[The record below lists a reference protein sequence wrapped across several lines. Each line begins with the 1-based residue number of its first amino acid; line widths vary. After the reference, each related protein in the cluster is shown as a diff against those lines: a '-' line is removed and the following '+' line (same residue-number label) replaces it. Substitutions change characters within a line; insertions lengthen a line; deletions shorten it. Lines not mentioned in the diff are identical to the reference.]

1 MLDHVFTD
9 AIGALRDA
17 FEAAFL
23 ERQAFD
29 EHFQVDVLLGDLS
42 WETSYGLPGEGQPPR
57 VVAHVNFDWPTW
69 SQTSYRR
76 WYVDEVLD
84 QLPAIEMEIV
94 FRIQRL
100 RGQPDRSILR
110 HIAVDTS
117 PLIGDGRLERAG
129 TTIEIAYVDPLDVDD
144 HDDQDDHGAGAS
156 RSRTSGTDGASS
168 PADALRRA
176 DDTDD
181 ADDADDADAGP
192 IAEYAIEVT
201 YEGLY
206 ELAEQTL
213 ADGSSTLLDEHFGA
227 LGGWIAST
235 LVKLGDLKL
244 EFLPADDE

>member
-69 SQTSYRR
+69 SQTAYRR
-76 WYVDEVLD
+76 WYVEEVLD

-94 FRIQRL
+94 FRVQRL
-100 RGQPDRSILR
+100 RESPDRSVLQ
-110 HIAVDTS
+110 HVASDTS

-129 TTIEIAYVDPLDVDD
+129 TTIEIAYVDLIEGVDEVE
-144 HDDQDDHGAGAS
+144 
-156 RSRTSGTDGASS
+156 
-168 PADALRRA
+168 P
-176 DDTDD
+176 
-181 ADDADDADAGP
+181 P
-192 IAEYAIEVT
+192 AEYAIEVT

>member
-76 WYVDEVLD
+76 WYVEEVLD
-84 QLPAIEMEIV
+84 QSPAIEMEIV

-100 RGQPDRSILR
+100 RDQPQPSIVTE
-110 HIAVDTS
+110 IAVETS

-129 TTIEIAYVDPLDVDD
+129 TTIEIAYPDD
-144 HDDQDDHGAGAS
+144 GDA
-156 RSRTSGTDGASS
+156 TDG
-168 PADALRRA
+168 D
-176 DDTDD
+176 
-181 ADDADDADAGP
+181 G
-192 IAEYAIEVT
+192 AEYALEVT

-206 ELAEQTL
+206 ELAEETL
-213 ADGSSTLLDEHFGA
+213 ADGASTLLDEHFGA
-227 LGGWIAST
+227 LGGWIAAT

-244 EFLPADDE
+244 AFLPADDQPV

>member
-29 EHFQVDVLLGDLS
+29 EHFQVDVLMGDLS

-57 VVAHVNFDWPTW
+57 VVAHITFDWPTW

-84 QLPAIEMEIV
+84 QLPAIEIEIV
-94 FRIQRL
+94 FRVQRL
-100 RGQPDRSILR
+100 EQQPIPGIVADVVS
-110 HIAVDTS
+110 DTS

-129 TTIEIAYVDPLDVDD
+129 TTVEITYA
-144 HDDQDDHGAGAS
+144 
-156 RSRTSGTDGASS
+156 DGADHESFAGEGGAAS
-168 PADALRRA
+168 YAL
-176 DDTDD
+176 
-181 ADDADDADAGP
+181 
-192 IAEYAIEVT
+192 EVT

-213 ADGSSTLLDEHFGA
+213 ADGASTLLDEHFGA
-227 LGGWIAST
+227 LGGWISAT

-244 EFLPADDE
+244 AFLPADDTTE

>member
-69 SQTSYRR
+69 SQTAYRR
-76 WYVDEVLD
+76 WYVEEVLD

-94 FRIQRL
+94 FRVQRL
-100 RGQPDRSILR
+100 RESPDRSVLQ
-110 HIAVDTS
+110 HVASDTS

-129 TTIEIAYVDPLDVDD
+129 TTIEIAYVDPIEGVDEVE
-144 HDDQDDHGAGAS
+144 
-156 RSRTSGTDGASS
+156 
-168 PADALRRA
+168 P
-176 DDTDD
+176 
-181 ADDADDADAGP
+181 P
-192 IAEYAIEVT
+192 AEYAIEVT